1 MFDPFPRLTDGL
13 TMRAFVTSLVFSGIC
28 LLTAG
33 SARAEIKIL
42 PEVIALSTSESTQQ
56 LVVQRRTGEE
66 FTQQVMAGIVWSTSD
81 SAVATVTEDGHVV
94 PVGNGHALLTA
105 TIGDEQTTATLV
117 VSNLD
122 QPFAWTYRNHVL
134 PVLTKSGCNSG
145 SCHGTLAGK
154 GGFRLSLRGYDPV
167 TDHFNITQQD
177 QGRRIELSD
186 PGRSLF
192 LAKPSGAIPHRGGLR
207 FETDSL
213 QYRIL
218 SEWIAAG
225 AAAPTDADPRVD
237 HIEIFPG
244 RSLHAVG
251 ETQQMVVRAWYT
263 DGRAEDVTPWVK
275 WSSTNEAVCQVDDN
289 GRVNVIGPGEGAI
302 VAWYSSQIVLGR
314 ITVPFTTPGGIEAA
328 NQIVDQRPARNFID
342 EHIDRQLVR
351 LNLPAS
357 PVCSETEFV
366 RRVYVDTI
374 GMLPSVEETSRFL
387 ADPGADKRDRLI
399 EELLARPEFVDY
411 WTYKWS
417 DVLMLN
423 GTLLRPGALKAYYE
437 WIRGHV
443 AANTPWDQFVREI
456 LTATGNSLENG
467 ATNFYALYQSPE
479 DMTENAC
486 QAFMGLSIGCAR
498 CHNHPLE
505 KWTNDQYFS
514 MANLFARVRAKGWGG
529 EGRSGDGARTLYV
542 STTGDLVQPRT
553 GRPQPPMPLD
563 GEALEFD
570 DPADRRMHLAVW
582 MTSPENT
589 YFSRAITN
597 RIWANYFGVGLVEQI
612 DDLRMSN
619 PASNE
624 ELLSAAAAHLVENS
638 FDLKAL
644 MRTILQSNAYQR
656 TSQPLPGNA
665 AEDRFYSR
673 YYPRRIMAEVLHDA
687 VVQVTEVPTA
697 FNTIAFPGADREQ
710 TDAYPLGTRAIQ
722 LYDSAIENYFLQAF
736 GRNQRRIVCECER
749 SDEPSMVQVLHI
761 SNGDT
766 INLKLTDETGRIAR
780 LHRLMD
786 SGMSA
791 DAMLDELFLSALS
804 RFPTP
809 HERTGLEAMLS
820 EAPPEE
826 KRLVL
831 EDIAWG
837 VMSSREFLFNH

>member
-1 MFDPFPRLTDGL
+1 MPLW
-13 TMRAFVTSLVFSGIC
+13 SLLSLMC
-28 LLTAG
+28 CAG
-33 SARAEIKIL
+33 AARADIRIL
-42 PEVIALSTSESTQQ
+42 PDVVALSTSESSQT
-56 LVVQRRTGEE
+56 LIVQSRAGDE
-66 FTQQVMAGIVWSTSD
+66 FTQQVSQEISWSSGD
-81 SAVATVTEDGHVV
+81 PAIATVSEEGLVSPVSNGHVIV
-94 PVGNGHALLTA
+94 TA
-105 TIGDEQTTATLV
+105 TVGDQQATATVV
-117 VSNLD
+117 VSNVD
-122 QPFAWTYRNHVL
+122 QPFAWSYRNHVL
-134 PVLTKSGCNSG
+134 PVLTKLGCNSG
-145 SCHGTLAGK
+145 ACHGALAGK
-154 GGFRLSLRGYDPV
+154 GGFRLTLQGYDPP

-177 QGRRIELSD
+177 QGRRIELAD

-213 QYRIL
+213 EYRIL

-225 AAAPTDADPRVD
+225 AAAPTDGDPRVD

-251 ETQQMVVRAWYT
+251 ESQQMIVRAWYT
-263 DGRAEDVTPWVK
+263 DGTAEDVTRWVR
-275 WSSTNEAVCQVDDN
+275 WSSTNEAVCQVDGD

-302 VAWYSSQIVLGR
+302 VAWYSSHIVLGR
-314 ITVPFTTPGGIEAA
+314 ITVPYTTPENVDPAQ
-328 NQIVDQRPARNFID
+328 QIVDQRPPRNFID
-342 EHIDRQLVR
+342 EHVDQQLVR

-357 PVCSETEFV
+357 PGCSDEEFV
-366 RRVYVDTI
+366 RRVYIDTI
-374 GMLPSVEETSRFL
+374 GMLPSVEETRRFL
-387 ADPGADKRDRLI
+387 ADTGEDKRDRLI

-417 DVLMLN
+417 DLLMLN
-423 GTLLRPGALKAYYE
+423 GTLLRPGALKAYYD
-437 WIRGHV
+437 WIHGHV

-456 LTATGNSLENG
+456 LTATGGSLENG
-467 ATNFYALYQSPE
+467 ATNFYALHQSPE

-529 EGRSGDGARTLYV
+529 EGRNGDGDRTLYV

-553 GRPQPPMPLD
+553 GQPQPPTPLD
-563 GEALEFD
+563 GEALEFE
-570 DPADRRMHLAVW
+570 DPGDRRIHLANW
-582 MTSPENT
+582 MTSPENP

-597 RIWANYFGVGLVEQI
+597 RVWANFFGEGLIEQI

-624 ELLSAAAAHLVENS
+624 ELLSAAAASLVENN
-638 FDLKAL
+638 FDLKTL

-656 TSQPLPGNA
+656 TSNPLPGNA
-665 AEDRFYSR
+665 AEERFYSR

-687 VVQVTEVPTA
+687 VVQVTEVPTV
-697 FNTIAFPGADREQ
+697 FDTIAFPGADRQ
-710 TDAYPLGTRAIQ
+710 ATDFYPLGTRAIQ

-766 INLKLTDETGRIAR
+766 INEKLTNETGRIAQ
-780 LHRLMD
+780 LNQLME
-786 SGMSA
+786 SGMST
-791 DAMLDELFLSALS
+791 DAMLDELFLSALC
-804 RFPTP
+804 RFPSA
-809 HERTGLEAMLS
+809 HERAGFTAMLAES
-820 EAPPEE
+820 PEE
-826 KRLVL
+826 RRLIL